1 MDFMNTYLPLT
12 VLSAIILF
20 VSKEVLEFFRK
31 RNEKKIKLNAI
42 KKLISYELEINNWVL
57 ERLFSAINISK
68 DYLRTFESPF
78 IHISYTKD
86 NIERIHFKENNEEN
100 EGTSFTIPRVKV
112 DYLEKYL
119 LDIAILD
126 ENFFQTAQLTLDSLK
141 ELNHIRSN
149 FLDVFENSN
158 SFVTMDDLCEAFHE
172 YALLEKDNILEKI
185 DNLYFMC
192 TEKKLKNKKLR

>member
-1 MDFMNTYLPLT
+1 MDFINTYLPLT

-57 ERLFSAINISK
+57 ERLFYAINNSK

-86 NIERIHFKENNEEN
+86 NIERIHFKENSKEN
-100 EGTSFTIPRVKV
+100 EGTSFTIPRVKM

-126 ENFFQTAQLTLDSLK
+126 ETFFQTAQLTLDSLK
-141 ELNHIRSN
+141 ELNHIRSS

-158 SFVTMDDLCEAFHE
+158 SFVTVDDLYEAFHE